1 MDLVLFRSDSGAV
14 DFTMDAFDDI
24 DSETAALILQL
35 QIEDSEELY
44 ASNDRKGKGKEGVFS
59 DTQIALQIFKEEMQ
73 RSATVIADRQL
84 TRSMYEACRTDGDE
98 ITMSLAQEQTA
109 ARDRQMSLIV
119 SSVTEPLAIT
129 EGVVAEDELDDVLER
144 LDALHMDAT
153 REDSAISEKSMALVP
168 YGVMGN
174 PVSESSTLAASRA
187 LLAPRHEY
195 CGSCLQDLFNASIT
209 DDTLFPPRCCRELIT
224 PSGNV
229 RIYLSTDIV
238 QLYEAKKIEFD
249 TPNRTYCSNPLCSSF
264 IRVEH
269 ISGDQASCQRCRA
282 VTCTICKSAAHRGDC
297 PEDTALQLV
306 LEVARDN
313 GWQRCWSCHRMVEL
327 DTGCNHMTCP
337 CSAQFCYKCGERWKT
352 CLCEQWDEH
361 RLYARANVV
370 VARLPAPAQQPPE
383 QRQARVAAVAQD
395 LVARHNCGHT
405 SWHYLRGR
413 HELPSASLPQMQDE

>member
-59 DTQIALQIFKEEMQ
+59 DTQLALQIFKEEMQ

-153 REDSAISEKSMALVP
+153 REDPAISEKSMALVP

-174 PVSESSTLAASRA
+174 PAETKRPASGVGRSPVRSA
-187 LLAPRHEY
+187 KVLLTV
-195 CGSCLQDLFNASIT
+195 GT
-209 DDTLFPPRCCRELIT
+209 
-224 PSGNV
+224 V
-229 RIYLSTDIV
+229 RRIQHYSWFL
-238 QLYEAKKIEFD
+238 
-249 TPNRTYCSNPLCSSF
+249 
-264 IRVEH
+264 
-269 ISGDQASCQRCRA
+269 
-282 VTCTICKSAAHRGDC
+282 
-297 PEDTALQLV
+297 
-306 LEVARDN
+306 
-313 GWQRCWSCHRMVEL
+313 
-327 DTGCNHMTCP
+327 
-337 CSAQFCYKCGERWKT
+337 
-352 CLCEQWDEH
+352 
-361 RLYARANVV
+361 
-370 VARLPAPAQQPPE
+370 RLPETTGGRDAG
-383 QRQARVAAVAQD
+383 AVIAWW
-395 LVARHNCGHT
+395 N
-405 SWHYLRGR
+405 
-413 HELPSASLPQMQDE
+413 